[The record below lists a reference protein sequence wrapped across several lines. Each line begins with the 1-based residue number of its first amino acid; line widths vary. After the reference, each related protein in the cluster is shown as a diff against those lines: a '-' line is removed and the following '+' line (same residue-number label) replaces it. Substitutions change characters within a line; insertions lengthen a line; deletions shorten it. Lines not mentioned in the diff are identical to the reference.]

1 MHNVILLFNDSFR
14 QYQKKATE
22 TQREGIQAKEEQESE
37 SFYSREF
44 KEKTWTHERQLL
56 SLNSFNKA
64 VQFNFRSVGSCI
76 MKSIVKKG

>member
-22 TQREGIQAKEEQESE
+22 TQREGKQAKEEQESE

-44 KEKTWTHERQLL
+44 K
-56 SLNSFNKA
+56 
-64 VQFNFRSVGSCI
+64 
-76 MKSIVKKG
+76 KKREHTNANCFL